1 MELEQHIQR
10 IEEKTHL
17 LLKKLQQVQSDNE
30 LLHAEIDAQ
39 EKALLLHQQSIAALE
54 NKLKLT
60 KIASATKGAPTSE
73 DEDFKKEIRGKIN
86 DYIREIDRCIAMLN
100 S

>member
-17 LLKKLQQVQSDNE
+17 LLKKLQQVLSDNE
-30 LLHAEIDAQ
+30 LLHQEIDSK
-39 EKALLLHQQSIAALE
+39 ERELALCQKTIDNLE
-54 NKLKLT
+54 NKLKLA
-60 KIASATKGAPTSE
+60 KIASVTQGAPTVE
-73 DEDFKKEIRGKIN
+73 DEEFKKEIRRKIN
-86 DYIREIDRCIAMLN
+86 DYIGEIDRCIAMLN

>member
-30 LLHAEIDAQ
+30 LLHQEIDSK
-39 EKALLLHQQSIAALE
+39 ERELALCQKTIDNLE
-54 NKLKLT
+54 NKLKLA
-60 KIASATKGAPTSE
+60 KIASVTQGAPTSE
-73 DEDFKKEIRGKIN
+73 DEEFKKEIRRKIN
-86 DYIREIDRCIAMLN
+86 DYIGEIDRCIAMLN

>member
-30 LLHAEIDAQ
+30 LLHAEIDAK
-39 EKALLLHQQSIAALE
+39 EKELLLHEKSIAALE

-60 KIASATKGAPTSE
+60 KIASATQGAPSPE
-73 DEDFKKEIRGKIN
+73 DEEFKKEIRGKIN

>member
-30 LLHAEIDAQ
+30 LLHAEIDAKEQ
-39 EKALLLHQQSIAALE
+39 ELSLAQKAIGNLE
-54 NKLKLT
+54 DKLKLAR
-60 KIASATKGAPTSE
+60 IASVTQGAPSAE
-73 DEDFKKEIRGKIN
+73 DEEFKKEIRRKIN
-86 DYIREIDRCIAMLN
+86 DYIAEIDRCIAMLN